1 MFAKVLK
8 TIKKYGMIDPG
19 ERVGVA
25 VSGGSDSVA
34 LLTVLH
40 DLVPRGGFSLV
51 VVHVH
56 HGLRGAES
64 DRDAD
69 FVKTLADGLGLP
81 LATGTIPP
89 GTLSDGGG
97 ASLEDRARRER
108 YRIFDEIGKLHGLT
122 KMALGH
128 TLDDQAETVLM
139 KFLRGAGAAG
149 LRGMLPVRDGFFIR
163 PLLETTRRE
172 IQEFLDKRGILYVT
186 DSTNE
191 DDCYLRNRIRRR
203 VLPELA
209 ELVNPNLAET
219 LERTAEIFRD
229 EEDWLKEM
237 TNSAADRL
245 GLRFDRVPVEIDLA
259 KLRDCNRALQRRLI
273 KLCLNSVPVGGPE
286 RGFEHVEAVL
296 SLVEGDNPSGR
307 LDLGGGLEARREYDR
322 LVVGRRPEPDETTVG
337 TSFSC
342 VARCPGVTPID
353 AIARSL
359 SLEMVDK
366 AGAGTA
372 GIAFMDM
379 DTIDGLLTVRNVLPG
394 DRIQPLGMKGH
405 KKLKSLFIDA
415 KVPRRLR
422 CRIPLLAD
430 ARSIIWVPGI
440 CLSER
445 VRVRKET
452 RAVMKAEIV

>member
-1 MFAKVLK
+1 MFFNVLK
-8 TIKKYGMIDPG
+8 TIKKYGMIDPKD
-19 ERVGVA
+19 RVGVA
-25 VSGGSDSVA
+25 LSGGGDSVA

-40 DLVPRGGFSLV
+40 DLAPRLGFSLV

-89 GTLSDGGG
+89 GVLSGGRG

-108 YRIFDEIGKLHGLT
+108 YRIFDEIATSHGLT
-122 KMALGH
+122 KIALGH

-139 KFLRGAGAAG
+139 KFLRGAGPAG
-149 LRGMLPVRDGFFIR
+149 LRGILPVRDEFFIR

-172 IQEFLDKRGILYVT
+172 VQEFLDARGIFYVT

-203 VLPELA
+203 VLPELT
-209 ELVNPNLAET
+209 ELCNPNLAET
-219 LERTAEIFRD
+219 LGRTAEIFRD
-229 EEDWLKEM
+229 EENWLEDM
-237 TNSAADRL
+237 TISAAARL

-273 KLCLNSVPVGGPE
+273 RVCLSSVPVRGPE
-286 RGFEHVEAVL
+286 HGFEHVEAVL
-296 SLVEGDNPSGR
+296 SLVEGGNPSGR
-307 LDLGGGLEARREYDR
+307 CDLGGRLEARREYDR
-322 LVVGRRPEPDETTVG
+322 LIFDRLPEPDETSVE

-359 SLEMVDK
+359 SLEIVDK

-372 GIAFMDM
+372 GVAFVDM
-379 DTIDGLLTVRNVLPG
+379 DAIDGSLTVRSMLPG

-415 KVPRRLR
+415 KVPRRR
-422 CRIPLLAD
+422 RSRIPLLAD
-430 ARSIIWVPGI
+430 ASSVIWVPGI

-452 RAVMKAEIV
+452 RTVVKAEIV